1 MGRDFGK
8 TVCLEIKTG
17 GRVVVL
23 AALSSHKGKGIRKIG
38 GVTYGYIPAV
48 GLLGWQLPGG
58 VVGLWHVI
66 SYYVAVGL

>member
-1 MGRDFGK
+1 M
-8 TVCLEIKTG
+8 
-17 GRVVVL
+17 VL